1 MSIKLISNTNIKDM
15 LILLSKTAPKCKES
29 YSFWLYPNKLG
40 YFDLAIVSSSN
51 NTLVVINDVFFC
63 DKTSDQID
71 SGSVIQLSLLG
82 FLESTKNIDG
92 KCVITLNEKGDLNSD
107 NRMLS
112 YKAPDERAFKVVVSD
127 ELGNNKT
134 TINGTITKIN
144 VCAVMSDVIESS
156 KEENN
161 IRFKL
166 RVETLKTL
174 FNNARKK
181 SFDLISEDPFTKI
194 KPSFAVVETE
204 KFYLLMKTNENAV
217 KLNVTA
223 FHAGLGNIF
232 GRHIDTVLLTDTISI
247 ASTGEGEVLLGV
259 SLKNLIDVLR
269 PVFGKDEITITV
281 VNTQSNQMIVAKKG
295 NVFMSFTLLTKPP
308 KF

>member
-15 LILLSKTAPKCKES
+15 LILLSKTAPKHKES

-63 DKTSDQID
+63 DKTSGQID
-71 SGSVIQLSLLG
+71 SESVIQLSLLG

-112 YKAPDERAFKVVVSD
+112 YKSPDECVFKVVVSD

-134 TINGTITKIN
+134 TINGAITKIN
-144 VCAVMSDVIESS
+144 VCAVMDMIESS
-156 KEENN
+156 KKENN
-161 IRFKL
+161 IKFKL

-174 FNNARKK
+174 FNNARQK
-181 SFDLISEDPFTKI
+181 SCELISENPFTKI

-217 KLNVTA
+217 ELNVTA

-259 SLKNLIDVLR
+259 SLKNMIDIFR
-269 PVFGKDEITITV
+269 PIFGKNEFEITV
-281 VNTQSNQMIVAKKG
+281 VNNQDKQMIVAKKG
-295 NVFMSFTLLTKPP
+295 NIFMSFTLLTKPP